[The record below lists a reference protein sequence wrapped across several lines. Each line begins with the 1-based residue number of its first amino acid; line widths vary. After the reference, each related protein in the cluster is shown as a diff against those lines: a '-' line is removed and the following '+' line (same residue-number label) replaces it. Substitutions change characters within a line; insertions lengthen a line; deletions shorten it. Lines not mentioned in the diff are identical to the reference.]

1 MDKNIPAKMIMKT
14 GEWSDA
20 DAYRVACECH
30 SSDHDLDVWIEVETD
45 KEVDEITL
53 TLYKELYTP
62 VWERGFN
69 RFREAFR
76 ILFTGSSRM
85 AGTIILKRDVAQNLL
100 DSVQRSINRLDGQK
114 NPKSKAKKVL
124 DSQYPDGDEYWMP

>member
-1 MDKNIPAKMIMKT
+1 MDKNQPAKMIMKT

-45 KEVDEITL
+45 REVDEITL
-53 TLYKELYTP
+53 TFYKEMYTP
-62 VWERGFN
+62 VWESGFN
-69 RFREAFR
+69 RFREAAR

-85 AGTIILKRDVAQNLL
+85 AGTIILKKDVAENLL
-100 DSVQRSINRLDGQK
+100 HAIQQSVDRL
-114 NPKSKAKKVL
+114 SKKK
-124 DSQYPDGDEYWMP
+124 